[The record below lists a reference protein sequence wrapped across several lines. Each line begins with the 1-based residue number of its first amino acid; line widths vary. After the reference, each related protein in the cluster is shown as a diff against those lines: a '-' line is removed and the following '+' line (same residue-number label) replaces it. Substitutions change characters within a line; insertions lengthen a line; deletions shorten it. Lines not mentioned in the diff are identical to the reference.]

1 MSVQKLQYKQQL
13 YSDFNHFLSQLIRGK
28 FGVLSECAKMVTQ
41 HDPIVAASAK
51 DKSIYKPKNNIKMEK
66 KNVKIIENK

>member
-1 MSVQKLQYKQQL
+1 
-13 YSDFNHFLSQLIRGK
+13 
-28 FGVLSECAKMVTQ
+28 MVTQ